1 MNIPKDGSDRDKI
14 ADESLVSATLS
25 GDKSAY
31 RVLVERYQARLL
43 RVALDIVKNG
53 SDAEDVVQESFVKAF
68 LSLDK
73 FKGQASFYTWLHR
86 ITYNMAI
93 DLKRKNQR
101 RGGQHFEY
109 NEEVSV
115 SSNVGSADLAVN
127 AGATAYVSPNAVSQN
142 PVSQSPLSQNVEG
155 PQEALLRRETAK
167 KIDQVFSSL
176 SDEHRAVITLREVDG
191 LDYEEISAALG
202 VPRGTVMSRLFYA
215 RKALQEA
222 LKEFAPEGA
231 LQHSAGEVVDTKT
244 SAVVKSTRSA
254 RG

>member
-1 MNIPKDGSDRDKI
+1 MNRPNDGSNLQNRPHSNLSDG
-14 ADESLVSATLS
+14 ALVSATLS

-31 RVLVERYQARLL
+31 RVLVERYQGRLL
-43 RVALDIVKNG
+43 RVALDILKNS

-73 FKGQASFYTWLHR
+73 FKNQASFYTWLHR
-86 ITYNMAI
+86 ITFNMAV

-109 NEEVSV
+109 KEEVSV
-115 SSNVGSADLAVN
+115 SNSVGSTDIGVTE
-127 AGATAYVSPNAVSQN
+127 GANVPFSQN
-142 PVSQSPLSQNVEG
+142 IEG
-155 PQEALLRRETAK
+155 PQEALLRREAGK
-167 KIDQVFSSL
+167 KIDQVFASL

-191 LDYEEISAALG
+191 LDYEEIAAALG

-215 RKALQEA
+215 RKALQQA
-222 LKEFAPEGA
+222 LREFAPERTGQ
-231 LQHSAGEVVDTKT
+231 LVDNDIQDTSNRSGEVKNTK
-244 SAVVKSTRSA
+244 RA